1 MVHATHTLRQ
11 RVALLRWLIP
21 TALIMVTI
29 FYEFGPARWL
39 QDNLHDPIDL
49 EILLYGVLSPLLAFW
64 ILTYIGNWL
73 DKTERAEQQ
82 ARTSD
87 RRLASIM
94 SASADAILVLDA
106 AGRIESWNRG
116 AELLFGYQADEM
128 RGQQFFKLLGRGEA
142 AEVEIRWLTESVR
155 QQGFVRGHET
165 TSRDQAGHEI
175 DVELTATDLP
185 EESSRSSGMS
195 VILRDITER
204 KRREA
209 EIQRLNASLSEQVTE
224 RTRELAQKVD
234 ELAQANAEL
243 RKLDQTRSEF
253 VSLVS
258 HQIRAPLTNMR
269 GAATRM
275 QAQCGAINAT
285 CSRMFVILEQQ
296 AERLDRLV
304 QDVLN
309 ASQVE
314 ANDLKL
320 QPEPLSILPVVR
332 QVVDQ
337 ARTRS
342 GDRPFHVPPKPGLP
356 FVYADR
362 DRVAEVLM
370 NLIDNADKYSPPG
383 TEIAIEVQAD
393 QTEVKVSVRDHGRGL
408 PPADLDRVF
417 DKFYRSDNS
426 DAQAAYGYGLGLFV
440 CRRLVE
446 AQGGRIWAENA
457 SEGGAIFS
465 FTLPEA
471 RSV

>member
-1 MVHATHTLRQ
+1 MLQTNHILRQ
-11 RVALLRWLIP
+11 RVALLRWIIP
-21 TALIMVTI
+21 AALVMITI
-29 FYEFGPARWL
+29 LYEFGPARWL
-39 QDNLHDPIDL
+39 QDNLHDPVDL

-64 ILTYIGNWL
+64 VLTYIGNWL

-82 ARTSD
+82 ARASD

-128 RGQQFFKLLGRGEA
+128 HGQQFFKLLGRGEA

-155 QQGFVRGHET
+155 QHGFVRGHET
-165 TSRDQAGHEI
+165 TSRDQAGREI
-175 DVELTATDLP
+175 DVELTATHLP
-185 EESSRSSGMS
+185 GEASPASGMS

-209 EIQRLNASLSEQVTE
+209 EIQRLNASLSEQVAW

-269 GAATRM
+269 GAAARM
-275 QAQCGAINAT
+275 QTQCGAINPT
-285 CSRMFVILEQQ
+285 CSRMFIILEQQ
-296 AERLDRLV
+296 AERLERLV

-309 ASQVE
+309 ASRVE

-320 QPEPLSILPVVR
+320 QLEPISMLPIVQ

-337 ARTRS
+337 VRAR
-342 GDRPFHVPPKPGLP
+342 GGQRPFNVPPKPGLP

-383 TEIAIEVQAD
+383 GEIAIEVQAD
-393 QTEVKVSVRDHGRGL
+393 QTEVKVAVRDHGRGL
-408 PPADLDRVF
+408 PPADLERVF

-426 DAQAAYGYGLGLFV
+426 DAQPVYGYGLGLFV

-457 SEGGAIFS
+457 PDGGAVFC

-471 RSV
+471 RLA